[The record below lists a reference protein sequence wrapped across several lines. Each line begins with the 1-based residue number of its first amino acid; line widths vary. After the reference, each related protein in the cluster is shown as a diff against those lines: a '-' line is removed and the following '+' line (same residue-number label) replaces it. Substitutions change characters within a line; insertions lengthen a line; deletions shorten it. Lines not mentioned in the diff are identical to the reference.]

1 MTKPERTHKPAV
13 ITLGEGGW
21 AVYPYPEPDTRHGT
35 TARISGYG
43 PDWREYL
50 PLADPECP
58 VVDIRR
64 ALHDDV
70 PDVVTFVV
78 SGPMVG
84 ADVPAGHINSFS
96 SGIIPFDPR
105 PVIGRP
111 ERCARLGNARGF
123 DYAAPDVYAGIAR
136 AYGIPVYTAA
146 ECLADADLGSRP

>member
-1 MTKPERTHKPAV
+1 MTKPDRTHKPAV

-21 AVYPYPEPDTRHGT
+21 AVYPYPEPDERQGT
-35 TARISGYG
+35 TMSISGYG
-43 PDWREYL
+43 SDWRDYL
-50 PLADPECP
+50 PNADPECP

-70 PDVVTFVV
+70 PEVVTFVV

-84 ADVPAGHINSFS
+84 PTVPPGRLNSFS
-96 SGIIPFDPR
+96 NGLVPFDPR

-111 ERCARLGNARGF
+111 EHCARLGNARGF
-123 DYAAPDVYAGIAR
+123 DYAAPDVYTRIAHSF
-136 AYGIPVYTAA
+136 GIPVHTAA